1 MNERLHRVGKKG
13 PASSLPPAGVQA
25 PDAIGHAPRT
35 RPRPPNSTT
44 PQDRGACSAPGSGLN
59 WHKPFSRTWGG
70 ESGRECLPRKEW
82 TLPFPSLRDALRRR
96 LLCEC
101 ELWHRCR
108 LVLPDL
114 PPAAWTPPPSAVLV
128 PASPV
133 TWARKWRPPEGAA
146 SVAVGELKVA
156 AVRAGGLGGLVL
168 PERVWAFRR
177 QGARCVAWARRAGT
191 VGGGRLVGR
200 SRL

>member
-1 MNERLHRVGKKG
+1 M
-13 PASSLPPAGVQA
+13 
-25 PDAIGHAPRT
+25 
-35 RPRPPNSTT
+35 
-44 PQDRGACSAPGSGLN
+44 
-59 WHKPFSRTWGG
+59 
-70 ESGRECLPRKEW
+70 
-82 TLPFPSLRDALRRR
+82 PFPSLRDALRRR
-96 LLCEC
+96 LRGLSC
-101 ELWHRCR
+101 ELRHRCR

-114 PPAAWTPPPSAVLV
+114 PPAAKSLAGHPPSAALV
-128 PASPV
+128 PAIPV

-191 VGGGRLVGR
+191 VGGTPRGEVPSLGLIGRGDRGGHPPEGFRVPASSFPRFWGPCFAGDWIRRLGGPREPARVGR
-200 SRL
+200 GDLFLEFWENQRYEGSSSWGPA